1 MRGRKQVMPVRA
13 LCALIGICT
22 LLGQS
27 VLPAAAATGEHSI
40 ATTADTG
47 SEAASTA
54 GYTVSEED
62 RAQSL
67 SYFKQIRVNSLN
79 GNLIIRSGENYAIRF
94 IGDWRTKPQYQVQ
107 EKVLTINGNV
117 SGGVG
122 TGNNSTPESASVPE
136 SSKTVVLG
144 EDTQTG
150 AADEAETAAAE
161 SDAMILDGSAG
172 HSTAA
177 GSSWTAEAADEAAGD
192 ESESEVDE
200 AADDESDNRDD
211 DAAVQVVGDSE
222 NGGTSD
228 TAAAADE
235 DTSENDGDTS
245 SPGAESEN
253 DSLERQLLSDGPV
266 AVVTIPSGISMEKL
280 WISLDDGGLLITD
293 ISSDQVSIWT
303 GDGDL
308 RTRGTNFGTVEIYA
322 GNGDIVLGEAVFN
335 SLYISSGEGN
345 ISVQSS
351 EGLERCLMQLK
362 TGDGTITVNGAR
374 KGSQYLQTGN
384 GKRSLDVQAESG
396 DISVRGE

>member
-1 MRGRKQVMPVRA
+1 MRGRKQKMPVGA

-62 RAQSL
+62 RTQSL
-67 SYFKQIRVNSLN
+67 SFFKQIKVNSLS
-79 GNLIIRSGENYAIRF
+79 GNLIIRSGDDFAIRF
-94 IGDWRTKPQYQVQ
+94 AGNWKIKPQYQVQ

-117 SGGVG
+117 NGG
-122 TGNNSTPESASVPE
+122 TGNTSSVPD
-136 SSKTVVLG
+136 SAAAPGSGKTVVLG
-144 EDTQTG
+144 EDTQTS
-150 AADEAETAAAE
+150 AADESETAAGE

-172 HSTAA
+172 HSTGTGDLWSAPGSSSLSEAESA
-177 GSSWTAEAADEAAGD
+177 GSGD
-192 ESESEVDE
+192 ETDAAATLTENASESGENESSGDPE
-200 AADDESDNRDD
+200 AEE
-211 DAAVQVVGDSE
+211 DSRE
-222 NGGTSD
+222 
-228 TAAAADE
+228 A
-235 DTSENDGDTS
+235 
-245 SPGAESEN
+245 
-253 DSLERQLLSDGPV
+253 QLLSDGP
-266 AVVTIPSGISMEKL
+266 AVIVTLPSGVGMEKL
-280 WISLDDGGLLITD
+280 RISQNSGAVLITD
-293 ISSDQVSIWT
+293 VSAEQVSIWT

-322 GNGDIVLGEAVFN
+322 GDGNMTLTEAVFN

-374 KGSQYLQTGN
+374 KGRQYLQTGN